1 MAVRWTRRV
10 RSVLASVADVTGD
23 WFYYKYL
30 VDREIPNID
39 SDFLESIF
47 LGICLASTFF
57 GALSILVMGLG
68 CNQVIG
74 CKRVCGITATNWVS
88 FLEVVLEDIPQ
99 LVVTSLVSYH
109 IRGPLS
115 SQAVFNLTTSS
126 INFALDI
133 LDIADDFADDRTE
146 QNEGGNEG
154 GGGDQNALVY

>member
-1 MAVRWTRRV
+1 M
-10 RSVLASVADVTGD
+10 
-23 WFYYKYL
+23 
-30 VDREIPNID
+30 D
-39 SDFLESIF
+39 SDLLEPVF

-68 CNQVIG
+68 CNQLIG
-74 CKRVCGITATNWVS
+74 CRRVCGISANNWVS
-88 FLEVVLEDIPQ
+88 FLEVALEDIPQ

-133 LDIADDFADDRTE
+133 LDIADDFADDRAENE
-146 QNEGGNEG
+146 QNEGGD
-154 GGGDQNALVY
+154 GGDENALVY